1 MGRAWILDT
10 ETKGTGAHVAPL
22 EKSGRSAR
30 ERELA
35 TVRLARPPRPT
46 EAPERRLPRQF
57 KVLDVMS
64 GRVLAEGVG
73 APAVVELLEGAR
85 SFIDLRVYAW
95 APKSQ
100 RWRLLTLDE
109 QRELWR
115 FRGEQR
121 SGSATERTNRAER
134 RSNRAKR
141 RSKGAKR
148 RSNRATRRPRG

>member
-1 MGRAWILDT
+1 MGKAWILDT

-22 EKSGRSAR
+22 QKRGRPAR

-46 EAPERRLPRQF
+46 EAPERPLPRKF

-85 SFIDLRVYAW
+85 SFIDLRVFAW
-95 APKSQ
+95 AAKSE

-109 QRELWR
+109 QRALWR
-115 FRGEQR
+115 FRDAQRGGSPTERPNRAEQR
-121 SGSATERTNRAER
+121 SNRAKRRSSRAKR

-141 RSKGAKR
+141 RPR
-148 RSNRATRRPRG
+148 R